1 MHEVNSVVPV
11 VIDVDHADPYD
22 NSPRNYLGKIMKNIF
37 ILDGGMGR
45 ELLRRGAPFRQPEWS
60 ALALIEAPEHVR
72 AVHDDYIRAGA
83 DLITTNSY
91 AVVPFHIGD
100 ERFETNGPA
109 LIELSGRLARE
120 AADASDRKVLVAGS
134 LPPVLGSYRPDL
146 FDKAEA
152 KRLLSVL
159 VRNLAP
165 YVDLWLA
172 ETLSSIEE
180 IETVREV
187 LSEVL
192 PEDKRPLWV
201 SLTIEDIKG
210 AAPVLAGQA
219 DPVLRSGQPLPRA
232 AEAARDAGAEA
243 LLFNCSQAE
252 FMAPAIRLVRAT
264 LAGHPLADKV
274 GAYANTFVPVPEGE
288 EKVAANGDL
297 CQLRGDLDPSQYT
310 SMVETWIDAG
320 AALVGGCCGIGPDHI
335 CALHDARGH

>member
-1 MHEVNSVVPV
+1 
-11 VIDVDHADPYD
+11 
-22 NSPRNYLGKIMKNIF
+22 MKDLF

-60 ALALIEAPEHVR
+60 ALALIEAPEHVS

-91 AVVPFHIGD
+91 AVVPFHIGAD
-100 ERFETNGPA
+100 RFERDGAA
-109 LIELSGRLARE
+109 LIDLAGRLARE
-120 AADASDRKVLVAGS
+120 SADAGERKVLVAGS

-152 KRLLSVL
+152 MRLLGVL

-165 YVDLWLA
+165 HVDLWLA

-187 LSEVL
+187 LDEVL
-192 PEDKRPLWV
+192 PGDTRPLWV
-201 SLTIEDIKG
+201 SFTIEDIKG
-210 AAPVLAGQA
+210 AGTVLAGEA
-219 DPVLRSGQPLPRA
+219 DPVLRSGQPVLRA
-232 AEAARDAGAEA
+232 AEVARDIGAEA

-252 FMAPAIRLVRAT
+252 FMAPAIRLVRAA
-264 LAGHPLADKV
+264 LAGHPLADKI

-288 EKVAANGDL
+288 QKVAANGDL
-297 CQLRGDLDPSQYT
+297 CQLRGDLDPAQYT
-310 SMVETWIDAG
+310 AMVQSWVEAG
-320 AALVGGCCGIGPDHI
+320 ATHVGGCCGIGPDHI
-335 CALHDARGH
+335 CALHDARSH